1 MMEQS
6 DFILQIEGLNKSFGP
21 THANKNINFTLKKG
35 EVRGLAGENG
45 SGKSTLLSQI
55 AGIYCKD
62 SGEMQKDGTSYDPKS
77 PMDANA
83 RRIAI
88 VVQELGLVNTLPAGV
103 NIFLGRTGQFSRFG
117 IVNMKMVYQAA
128 NEQLEKWD
136 LPKVPFH
143 KLTGEMNVETRKI
156 IELARALSTDP
167 DILILDEVTQALSH
181 DNRQRLYRV
190 IKKFTEQGKSVIL
203 ITHDLDEMIEITDT
217 ISILRDGELIGTE
230 CSSEI
235 NSDILKTKM
244 VGRNLDG
251 EYYRSDE
258 EELYEDEV
266 VLEVKNVTSEDG
278 INDICFD
285 VHKGEILGFCGLSD
299 SGIHAIGK
307 AVYGLSKV
315 STGTIYLKA
324 KDIYIKSQ
332 SQALSSGMAYVP
344 KDRDSE
350 ALMMA
355 ASIRENFSMPSLD
368 ALKGPLGYLSNKKIN
383 KMATDAQTLFNVKCT
398 GIDQP
403 MNGLSGGNKQKVN
416 LGRWLLKDP
425 DVLVVDC
432 PTRGVDVG
440 VKAYLY
446 QCLKNAKTKGI
457 AIILIT
463 DELSEAIGMADNIA
477 VMKNGKIVK
486 TIKRSSHFSEEAIIE
501 VMI

>member
-1 MMEQS
+1 MMVQNES
-6 DFILQIEGLNKSFGP
+6 ILQIENLNKSFGP
-21 THANKNINFTLKKG
+21 THANKNICFTLQKG

-55 AGIYCKD
+55 AGILCKD
-62 SGEMQKDGTSYDPKS
+62 SGKMQKDGAAYDPKS
-77 PMDANA
+77 PLEANENK
-83 RRIAI
+83 IAI
-88 VVQELGLVNTLPAGV
+88 VVQELGLVNTLPAGI
-103 NIFLGRTGQFSRFG
+103 NIFLGRTDQFSRFG
-117 IVNMKMVYQAA
+117 IVNMKKVYQAA
-128 NEQLEKWD
+128 NQQLEKWG
-136 LPKVPFH
+136 LPAIPYH
-143 KLTGEMNVETRKI
+143 RLAGEMNVETRKM

-181 DNRQRLYRV
+181 DNRLRLYEI
-190 IKKFTEQGKSVIL
+190 IKKFKEQGKSIIL
-203 ITHDLDEMIEITDT
+203 ITHDLEEMIEITDT

-230 CSSEI
+230 TSSEI

-244 VGRNLDG
+244 VGRKLDG
-251 EYYRSDE
+251 EYYRADAE
-258 EELYEDEV
+258 ERYEDEV
-266 VLEVKNVTSEDG
+266 ILEVKNIVSEDG
-278 INDICFD
+278 LADISFD

-299 SGIHAIGK
+299 SGIHAVGK
-307 AVYGLSKV
+307 AVYGLSKLK
-315 STGTIYLKA
+315 TGTVCLKH
-324 KDIYIKSQ
+324 KNIRICNQ
-332 SQALSSGMAYVP
+332 TQALQNGMAYVP
-344 KDRDSE
+344 KDRDHE

-368 ALKGPLGYLSNKKIN
+368 ALRGPLGYLSTRKLNR
-383 KMATDAQTLFNVKCT
+383 MAEDAKNLFNVKCT

-446 QCLKNAKTKGI
+446 QCLKNAKEKGV
-457 AIILIT
+457 AIVLIT
-463 DELSEAIGMADNIA
+463 DELSEAIGMSDNIA